1 MLWALLPLTPV
12 HTLHSAAKL
21 THKDV
26 KSGKSETILY
36 KVEMETWRGDT
47 KEKLQSDKLP
57 SEDDNT
63 LILKL
68 AILLG
73 EFFLRVFISQIW
85 FNENVGEE
93 MFLFCPLAI

>member
-1 MLWALLPLTPV
+1 MIIWGIAWTWVQDALGASAADTNP
-12 HTLHSAAKL
+12 HSASAAKL

-36 KVEMETWRGDT
+36 KVEMETWMGDT
-47 KEKLQSDKLP
+47 KEKLQSGKLP

-73 EFFLRVFISQIW
+73 ENILRIFISQIW
-85 FNENVGEE
+85 FN
-93 MFLFCPLAI
+93 